1 QNVCGSI
8 SRTSTRPGSPRIK
21 GSSPGAYTRPTPRGV
36 VGNADRIPTT
46 LSFGRFLPSG
56 YMKFQRPRVDHELLF
71 LLEQDVEAGVTAGMP
86 ETGDQIG
93 LDFLNFLQIEADIVR
108 NCDRDL
114 AAWSTHRCLLIVANE
129 TGFFEYQPSKYY
141 THCLHV
147 ACDWVDRPNCSRR
160 RLPLDHSL

>member
-1 QNVCGSI
+1 
-8 SRTSTRPGSPRIK
+8 
-21 GSSPGAYTRPTPRGV
+21 
-36 VGNADRIPTT
+36 
-46 LSFGRFLPSG
+46 
-56 YMKFQRPRVDHELLF
+56 MKFQRPRVDHELLF

-129 TGFFEYQPSKYY
+129 TGFFEYQPSKY
-141 THCLHV
+141 
-147 ACDWVDRPNCSRR
+147 
-160 RLPLDHSL
+160 